1 MVQVSVSASVAIA
14 DGPVLPVGTELDP
27 ESYTFTSVA
36 LAEAADAG
44 HQQEVSLLPTAGAA
58 VLLAV
63 RARTQSGKRATVT
76 FTPATDAPTPLPI
89 DGELLVWGA
98 GAVAAVLPGGLGSL
112 TVSNGGSEPV
122 RVDILACLGGS

>member
-1 MVQVSVSASVAIA
+1 MSASVAIA

-36 LAEAADAG
+36 LAEAAAAG
-44 HQQEVSLLPTAGAA
+44 HQQGVALLPTTGVA

-63 RARTQSGKRATVT
+63 RARTQSGKRAAVT
-76 FTPATDAPTPLPI
+76 FTPHATGAGTPTPLTI

-98 GAVAAVLPGGLGSL
+98 GAVAAVLPGGLESL